1 MAKAMVYTFLAI
13 AFIIFFLSPSKRHD
27 HHRMCL
33 NRRLAHKVSFDPLV
47 SRIER
52 STDDKGLSKNTTYVP
67 EVDDAQEYFQD
78 DGVLNTTLR
87 LMILFPLLD
96 NAPKDGYISAKEL
109 EAWISQQTIDR
120 LSYRTYKAMFWHDK
134 DGDGAISFSEYLP
147 QFSTKD
153 IEINSMAH
161 GDAGW
166 WMEQFK
172 NADVDSSGNLDF
184 NECKDFLHPEDS
196 DNEEIQRWLLR
207 DKMKRIDDDHDG
219 KLNFS
224 EFLLHVYNIYKSYA
238 DFENSPALTPTAE
251 QMFAQLDTDKD
262 KKLSVEELRPI
273 LRYLHPGELFYAKYF
288 TRYLMREADD
298 NKDGYLTLQEML
310 NHESIFYNSLYEDDD
325 VYDDDDD
332 DDDYHDDL

>member
-33 NRRLAHKVSFDPLV
+33 NRRLAHKVSFDPLM

-153 IEINSMAH
+153 IEKNSMAH

-184 NECKDFLHPEDS
+184 NECKE
-196 DNEEIQRWLLR
+196 
-207 DKMKRIDDDHDG
+207 RIDDDHDG

-288 TRYLMREADD
+288 TRYLMREV
-298 NKDGYLTLQEML
+298 K
-310 NHESIFYNSLYEDDD
+310 
-325 VYDDDDD
+325 
-332 DDDYHDDL
+332 